1 VLLLRLLLVR
11 LLLVLPVP
19 VVAMRLLH
27 LLLPQLLPVR
37 LVHMR
42 DPAVGGRSLVARN
55 FIWSHENEIRV
66 ARTSCLCFRRIIR
79 QTGFGVGMCTS
90 ADKEHTVQCTI
101 SRRNASSNAW
111 FC

>member
-11 LLLVLPVP
+11 LLLVLSVP

-27 LLLPQLLPVR
+27 LFLPQLLLVR

-66 ARTSCLCFRRIIR
+66 ARAHLMLVFSEHY
-79 QTGFGVGMCTS
+79 S
-90 ADKEHTVQCTI
+90 ADRVWRWHVHV
-101 SRRNASSNAW
+101 S
-111 FC
+111 